1 MAKLRF
7 LCLILMVGV
16 PLFAQQR
23 AMTTAQLMEFVRSS
37 IGQKMAD
44 QQVAD
49 YIKSRV
55 KLTQKLD
62 ARSVEELQ
70 GLGAGLRTV
79 AALKTLSAASAA
91 LPEPPPVEAPAPRAV
106 IPPPS
111 REEQERV
118 LRETTEYARSYT
130 KNLPNF
136 LCIQLTRRR
145 VDSTGME
152 VYGLV
157 DTIQERLS
165 YNDHKEDYQVVMVNN
180 RAVTNVKHEQLGGA
194 ISSGEFGSMLDEI
207 FDPASNA
214 SFQWERW
221 GTLRGKRMH
230 VFSFRVPQATSKY
243 SIFHGG
249 TKRTIVA
256 GYHGYIYV
264 DRDLGFVAKIAMECD
279 SIPVDF
285 PVQTVKLDLDYDFTK
300 IGTQDFVLPLKTSLK
315 SREGKYLSWNEAEFR
330 LYKKFGTETT
340 VTFEPLEPLSE
351 DATKEQPPV
360 PDTKK

>member
-1 MAKLRF
+1 MSALQ
-7 LCLILMVGV
+7 LVGV
-16 PLFAQQR
+16 IFQR
-23 AMTTAQLMEFVRSS
+23 SDQAVEILGRAEKVGHCGHSGEGDAEV
-37 IGQKMAD
+37 IGQAFQIAD
-44 QQVAD
+44 D
-49 YIKSRV
+49 
-55 KLTQKLD
+55 L
-62 ARSVEELQ
+62 
-70 GLGAGLRTV
+70 
-79 AALKTLSAASAA
+79 
-91 LPEPPPVEAPAPRAV
+91 
-106 IPPPS
+106 
-111 REEQERV
+111 
-118 LRETTEYARSYT
+118 
-130 KNLPNF
+130 
-136 LCIQLTRRR
+136 
-145 VDSTGME
+145 
-152 VYGLV
+152 
-157 DTIQERLS
+157 
-165 YNDHKEDYQVVMVNN
+165 
-180 RAVTNVKHEQLGGA
+180 
-194 ISSGEFGSMLDEI
+194 LDEI